1 MSTTVAPAAS
11 VPSGSS
17 NSRGIP
23 PAQFIEDV
31 AGFVSEKRQD
41 PELILKELQTLYGKY
56 KFMES
61 QLVQQQK
68 SLLTKIPD
76 ITSAL
81 TSVQFLMTKKKHS
94 IHFELADSLYA
105 KAKVQHEDKVL
116 LWLGA
121 NVMLEYSYK
130 EAEELL
136 TKNKKNAE
144 VTLESLEED
153 LAFLK
158 DQITISEVN
167 IARLHNFKVA
177 VKQEKEKELAAV
189 GAGNDEKKN

>member
-1 MSTTVAPAAS
+1 MTTSVSSS
-11 VPSGSS
+11 VPSGAS

-23 PAQFIEDV
+23 PAHFIEDV
-31 AGFVSEKRQD
+31 SAYVTEKRSD
-41 PELILKELQTLYGKY
+41 PEAILKELQTLYGKY

-76 ITSAL
+76 ISSAL
-81 TSVQFLMTKKKHS
+81 SSVQFLMTKKKHS

-105 KAKVQHEDKVL
+105 QASVNHQDKVA

-121 NVMLEYSYK
+121 NVMLEYSYS
-130 EAEELL
+130 EAEQLL
-136 TKNKKNAE
+136 QKNKSNAE
-144 VTLESLEED
+144 ITLSSLEED

-167 IARLHNFKVA
+167 IARLHNYKVA
-177 VKQEKEKELAAV
+177 LKQEKES
-189 GAGNDEKKN
+189 GEKKN